1 MIDCTL
7 STCCFDMSKFN
18 NGSLSIESCIEKMDI
33 VLQLPVYLVI
43 YTESIFIDSL
53 KQKREL
59 YGFTQITQFIEMDFK
74 DMWGCSY
81 LEKVKANRE
90 VYFPT
95 RDSRTCPESHIVV
108 CNKVDFV
115 LQTIHSNPFNTTK
128 FGWLDAFLGKDNT
141 MRICED
147 YTINLFLDVLN
158 NITDKFHIQILNVND
173 KKYKLPEHKSEYYS
187 RYQYVVCG
195 GFFTC
200 GKEIGI
206 KILNRLKDCFIETTL
221 EGFGHGD
228 EMLYINILD
237 EFYDDIEQSYGDYG
251 QMINNFINPTRNIHY
266 IYYLIIKRYLNFG
279 YNKECY
285 DCCKKVLYSIEHLNA
300 GCAVD
305 TYFLILFSYYISSF
319 YHKKNETL
327 QILNH
332 IMNLIQTNP
341 NIKVEYEKN
350 KDFYN
355 SQFKYGYD
363 LRPRYKLVVCVFACA
378 TDEKYKNEILKINE
392 TWGKLCDNNDCKLLY
407 FLGEDPTD
415 LIDNNK
421 YIYLK
426 NVKNNHESAS
436 HKQNLGLKYIYE
448 NYNADFVF
456 CCGTDTYINIKKT
469 MQYLNG
475 FNSNENGFNSNEK
488 LYIGGHGDNR
498 QIGNQDIYFHSGGA
512 GFILSNNALMQIYPK
527 LNTMTDTWKDIC
539 FINNT
544 MYLII
549 ACDVCIAYYMNE
561 INALCIKN
569 NNFYSCNYKGY
580 ADSNTYMCCHK
591 IQLNEIISCHNMTL
605 QDFDEYTQI
614 LQDNNYFIVYTNDD

>member
-1 MIDCTL
+1 
-7 STCCFDMSKFN
+7 
-18 NGSLSIESCIEKMDI
+18 MDI
-33 VLQLPVYLVI
+33 ILQLPVYLVI
-43 YTESIFIDSL
+43 YTESIFIESL

-59 YGFTQITQFIEMDFK
+59 YGFRQITQFIEMEFK
-74 DMWGCSY
+74 DMWGYSY

-95 RDSRTCPESHIVV
+95 RDSRTCAESHIIT
-108 CNKVDFV
+108 CNKFDFV
-115 LQTIHSNPFNTTK
+115 LQTIYSNPFNTNK
-128 FGWLDAFLGKDNT
+128 FGWIDAFLGKDNK

-147 YTINLFLDVLN
+147 YTVNLFLDVLH

-187 RYQYVVCG
+187 TYQYVVCG

-206 KILNRLKDCFIETTL
+206 KILNKLKESFIETTL
-221 EGFGHGD
+221 QGFGHGE
-228 EMLYINILD
+228 EMLYLNILD
-237 EFYDDIEQSYGDYG
+237 DFYDDIEKSYGDYG

-266 IYYLIIKRYLNFG
+266 IYYLVIKRYLDFG

-285 DCCKKVLYSIEHLNA
+285 DCCKKVLYSIEKLNA
-300 GCAVD
+300 SCGVD

-319 YHKKNETL
+319 YHKQSETL

-341 NIKVEYEKN
+341 NIQAEYEKN

-363 LRPRYKLVVCVFACA
+363 LRPHYKLVVCVFACA
-378 TDEKYKNEILKINE
+378 TVEKYKNEILKINE
-392 TWGKLCDNNDCKLLY
+392 TWGKLFDNNGSKLFDNNGSKLFDNNGSKLFDNNGGKLLY
-407 FLGEDPTD
+407 FLGEDQTD

-426 NVKNNHESAS
+426 NVKNDYESAS

-456 CCGTDTYINIKKT
+456 CCGTDTYINIEKI
-469 MQYLNG
+469 MQYL
-475 FNSNENGFNSNEK
+475 NGFNSNEK
-488 LYIGGHGDNR
+488 LYIGGHGTNR
-498 QIGNQDIYFHSGGA
+498 QIGNQELYFHSGGA

-527 LNTMTDTWKDIC
+527 LNTMVDTWKQIC
-539 FINNT
+539 FINNRID
-544 MYLII
+544 LIG
-549 ACDVCIAYYMNE
+549 ACDVCIAYSMNE
-561 INALCIKN
+561 INAICIKN

-580 ADSNTYMCCHK
+580 AYSNTYMCCCHK
-591 IQLNEIISCHNMTL
+591 IQLNEIITCHNMTL

-614 LQDNNYFIVYTNDD
+614 LHDNHYFIV